1 VLRTESEVQV
11 ASILRRH
18 TPKLGHDP
26 NLPHIPMGES
36 KSEIFYIIAAIAIL
50 ALIAFSFWF
59 EASR

>member
-1 VLRTESEVQV
+1 MLCKEPEVQV

-18 TPKLGHDP
+18 SRQDP

-36 KSEIFYIIAAIAIL
+36 RKEIFYIIAAIAIL

-59 EASR
+59 EAGR